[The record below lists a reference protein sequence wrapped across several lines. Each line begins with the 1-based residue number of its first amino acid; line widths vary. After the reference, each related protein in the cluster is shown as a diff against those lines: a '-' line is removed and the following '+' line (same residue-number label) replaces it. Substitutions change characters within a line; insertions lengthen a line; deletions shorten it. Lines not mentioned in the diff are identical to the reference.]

1 MSLEIRKPLIPVEEW
16 EKCQD
21 RSGFDET
28 ISRPSYTFF
37 QESWRCFKKNKLA
50 TAALLVIILIGI
62 LAIIG
67 PVVSTHTYDGQS
79 LDYAN
84 LSYRLSLYKIND
96 QYFHVANGL
105 RIVEVS
111 EDGKL
116 IAPLEV
122 IENDMVGKRKIFQM
136 GEHKITLD
144 FNETP
149 LKVIV
154 DGHTFSE
161 YKTVHNKSYLLGTDK
176 LGRDLLV
183 RLLYGARIS
192 IFVALVATFLNCII
206 GVLYGGIAAYFG
218 GWVDNVMFRI
228 VDIVSAVPMML
239 YIILFMV
246 VLGPGLKTI
255 IISMGVVFWIGTAR
269 LVRGEILSLK
279 SQEFVMAAQ
288 VIGVSDMRIIVR
300 HLLPNAIGPI
310 MVSLT
315 FMIPDAIFTEAFLS
329 FIGLGIPAP
338 AASWGTLC
346 ESALEGLQT
355 FPYQLFFPAIAISI
369 TILSFNLLGDG
380 LRDAFDPRMRK

>member
-1 MSLEIRKPLIPVEEW
+1 MSLEIRTPIIPVEEW

-21 RSGFDET
+21 ENKFDEVIT
-28 ISRPSYTFF
+28 RPSYTFF

-50 TAALLVIILIGI
+50 LASLMIIFIIGI
-62 LAIIG
+62 LALIG
-67 PVVSTHTYDGQS
+67 PFISPHTYDGQS

-84 LSYRLSLYKIND
+84 ISYRLPIHRVNG
-96 QYFHVANGL
+96 QYFHVASGL
-105 RIVEVS
+105 RVIEVTS
-111 EDGKL
+111 KGVL
-116 IAPLEV
+116 IKPLEF
-122 IENDMVGKRKIFQM
+122 IENDMVNKRKVY
-136 GEHKITLD
+136 GLNDHKIVLD
-144 FNETP
+144 FKEE
-149 LKVIV
+149 LKIIV
-154 DGHTFSE
+154 DGKVSE
-161 YKTVHNKSYLLGTDK
+161 VHQTVHNKTYLLGSDK

-192 IFVALVATFLNCII
+192 IFVALIATFLNCII

-218 GWVDNVMFRI
+218 GWVDNLMFRI

-239 YIILFMV
+239 YIILLMV
-246 VLGPGLKTI
+246 VIGPGLKTI

-288 VIGVSDMRIIVR
+288 VIGVSDMKIIIR

-338 AASWGTLC
+338 AASLGTLC